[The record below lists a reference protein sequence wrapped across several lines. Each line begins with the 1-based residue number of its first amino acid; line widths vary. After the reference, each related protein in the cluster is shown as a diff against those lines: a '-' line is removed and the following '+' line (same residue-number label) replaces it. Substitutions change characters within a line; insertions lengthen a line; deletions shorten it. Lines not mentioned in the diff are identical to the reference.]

1 MRSHYQFKRF
11 AFLPAPHHVTKK
23 IVKLN
28 GVEFQCNCLIVEEAR
43 YRRKSSVRSSPHCR
57 PHVINSSSR
66 NENNFVPG
74 DVTYEDTAK
83 FVKRSLTGHT
93 QNRITIFGDSITRRI
108 RVKDFSRQLD
118 TDHAKIRTFPD
129 AYSKEFPHYVTPTL
143 EDGNFDMAILNFVM
157 NDLLQNRNQSK
168 AVDELILNLKKI
180 CHLELVKNTCFLELA
195 KL

>member
-1 MRSHYQFKRF
+1 M
-11 AFLPAPHHVTKK
+11 TKK

-43 YRRKSSVRSSPHCR
+43 YRRKSSVPSNPHCR
-57 PHVINSSSR
+57 PHVINNSSK
-66 NENNFVPG
+66 NFVPG

-108 RVKDFSRQLD
+108 RVKDFSRELD

-129 AYSKEFPHYVTPTL
+129 AYSKEFPRNVTPTL

-180 CHLELVKNTCFLELA
+180 CHLEFVKNTCHLELP